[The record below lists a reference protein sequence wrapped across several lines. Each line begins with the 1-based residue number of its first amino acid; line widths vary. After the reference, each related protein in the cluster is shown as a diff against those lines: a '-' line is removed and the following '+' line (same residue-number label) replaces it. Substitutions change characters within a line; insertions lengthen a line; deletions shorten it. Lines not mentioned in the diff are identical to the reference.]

1 MKQRILLPLLVVG
14 TLLCSCHKPDVER
27 VEYKQ
32 IDSVWVHKR
41 GTNTLQFENV
51 YYFLVNGEVHATRRK
66 VNVGD
71 YVQYNYIRK

>member
-1 MKQRILLPLLVVG
+1 
-14 TLLCSCHKPDVER
+14 VED
-27 VEYKQ
+27 KQ
-32 IDSVWVHKR
+32 IDSVWVRKR

-66 VNVGD
+66 VSVGD